1 MNSGLLSMKLLRL
14 SAATLLA
21 TAVLTGCTMG
31 PDYVKPG
38 AVAVQQLK
46 YDQGWQPMPQQGW
59 ASSGE
64 WWLAFGDDR
73 LTALVEEANANNQT
87 LAQAAA
93 RYRAAFAQRRVSRAD
108 YSPTLSASV
117 NAARSGSEASSNI
130 GENSSARLGI
140 SWELD
145 LWGRI
150 RRQVESD
157 TAALDASAA
166 DLAAARLS
174 IQLAVV
180 NSYIN
185 LRSLDVQN
193 LILGQTL
200 TSSARSAELTRN
212 QYDAGIV
219 SRADVIQAETQL
231 QSLRSDLYDL
241 QNQRAIE
248 ENTIAALQG
257 RAPVAFELAAAEA
270 LPNIPAIPSQLPAE
284 LIARRPDVVSAERAV
299 AAANADIGVA
309 ITAWLPTL
317 SLDASGGV
325 NGESFSD
332 LWNAPVRFWTLGPS
346 LAQTIFDG
354 GRRSAA
360 KEAAEARY
368 DEQAAAYRQT
378 VLESLTDVENSLA
391 TVSILREKAVQQ
403 DKLVRLA
410 EENERVITNR
420 YQSGLVSYLEVV
432 IAQNARLNARRGQVS
447 VTVNQLSAAA
457 QLAASIG
464 GSWQVGDD
472 VGDAAQRP
480 LQAQP

>member
-1 MNSGLLSMKLLRL
+1 MKSLSL
-14 SAATLLA
+14 S
-21 TAVLTGCTMG
+21 TAVLLAATVSAGCTMG
-31 PDYVKPG
+31 PDYVKP
-38 AVAVQQLK
+38 ATVSVQQLK
-46 YDQGWQPMPQQGW
+46 YDEGWQPMPAQGW
-59 ASSGE
+59 ADSGE
-64 WWLAFGDDR
+64 WWLAFGDDQ
-73 LTALVEEANANNQT
+73 LTALVQEANGNNQT
-87 LAQAAA
+87 LAQAEA
-93 RYRAAFAQRRVSRAD
+93 RYRAALAQRRLSRAD
-108 YSPTLSASV
+108 YSPTLSAAV
-117 NAARSGSEASSNI
+117 DAARSSNNDSAI
-130 GENSSARLGI
+130 GESSSARLGI

-145 LWGRI
+145 LWGRV
-150 RRQVESD
+150 RRQVEAS
-157 TAALDASAA
+157 TAQLEASAA

-185 LRSLDVQN
+185 LRALDVQHR
-193 LILGQTL
+193 ILTQTL
-200 TSSARSAELTRN
+200 KSFARSSELTRN

-241 QNQRAIE
+241 ENQRAIE

-257 RAPVAFELAAAEA
+257 KPPVAFELPRVEA
-270 LPNIPAIPSQLPAE
+270 LPAVPAIPAQLPAE
-284 LIARRPDVVSAERAV
+284 LIARRPDVVAAERNV
-299 AAANADIGVA
+299 AAANAQIGVA

-346 LAQTIFDG
+346 LALTIFDG

-360 KEAAEARY
+360 EDAAVASY

-378 VLESLTDVENSLA
+378 VLDSLTDVENALA
-391 TVSILREKAVQQ
+391 TTSILREQAVQQ
-403 DKLVRLA
+403 AKLVELA

-420 YQSGLVSYLEVV
+420 YQSGLISYLEVAV
-432 IAQNARLNARRGQVS
+432 AQNTTLNARRGQVS
-447 VTVNQLSAAA
+447 VTASQLAAA
-457 QLAASIG
+457 AELAASIG

-472 VGDAAQRP
+472 VGDAAERP
-480 LQAQP
+480 EQP

>member
-1 MNSGLLSMKLLRL
+1 MNRLLLSTAILL
-14 SAATLLA
+14 AATLGA
-21 TAVLTGCTMG
+21 GCTMG
-31 PDYVKPG
+31 PDYIKPP
-38 AVAVQQLK
+38 AVEPQVLK

-59 ASSGE
+59 ATSGE
-64 WWLAFGDDR
+64 WWLAFGDER
-73 LTALVEEANANNQT
+73 LTELVVEANANNQT
-87 LAQAAA
+87 LAQAEA
-93 RYRAAFAQRRVSRAD
+93 RYRAALAQRRMSRAD

-117 NAARSGSEASSNI
+117 NATRSGNEGSSNNTI

-200 TSSARSAELTRN
+200 TSSARSTELTRN

-241 QNQRAIE
+241 ESSRAIE

-257 RAPVAFELAAAEA
+257 RAPVSFELAADAE
-270 LPNIPAIPSQLPAE
+270 LPVVPAIPSQLPVE

-309 ITAWLPTL
+309 ITAWLPTI
-317 SLDASGGV
+317 SLDAAGGV

-332 LWNAPVRFWTLGPS
+332 LWNAPVRFWTVGPS
-346 LAQTIFDG
+346 LAQTLFDG
-354 GRRSAA
+354 GRRSAT
-360 KEAAEARY
+360 KEAAVARY

-378 VLESLTDVENSLA
+378 VLDSLTDVENSLA
-391 TVSILREKAVQQ
+391 TTTILREKAVQQ
-403 DKLVRLA
+403 AKLVELA
-410 EENERVITNR
+410 EENERVVTNR

-472 VGDAAQRP
+472 VGEAARQPDAAP
-480 LQAQP
+480 ESE